1 MTKTCISQSLRLHCT
16 YLNKQL
22 HAYYINLTDLLR
34 NRLTGTTK
42 QAIANLSL
50 LFLDMSCKVENV

>member
-1 MTKTCISQSLRLHCT
+1 MHLTELKITLHI
-16 YLNKQL
+16 LKQL
-22 HAYYINLTDLLR
+22 HAYYVNLTDLLR